1 MAVTRLTDIVKPE
14 EFTGYIVENTAQAS
28 AFVESSVAS
37 RNAVIEQ
44 QLRAGS
50 ESFTIP
56 VWLDLGD
63 DEADIVTDVAGTT
76 STPEKLESAKQKVRK
91 SFLHQSWSAMNLA
104 SELSGSDAI
113 DRIQA
118 RAAAYWTR
126 QLQKRLIASL
136 SGILADNESN
146 DGGDLIHD
154 AGAAF
159 SAEAVIEA
167 AGTLGDSMR
176 DLTAIA
182 MHSDIYKVALKNDLI
197 DSERES
203 DGSFIQVFR
212 GLRVIV
218 DDGLPVVSGSP
229 PEYTTVLFG
238 PGAVG
243 WGLTEPRIAP
253 GTEVENA
260 PSAGNGGGQQTL
272 HSRVNLA
279 VHPAGF
285 NWVEDTVSSESPS
298 LAELENGSNW
308 DRVFERKNIPLAF
321 LKTN

>member
-1 MAVTRLTDIVKPE
+1 M
-14 EFTGYIVENTAQAS
+14 
-28 AFVESSVAS
+28 
-37 RNAVIEQ
+37 
-44 QLRAGS
+44 
-50 ESFTIP
+50 
-56 VWLDLGD
+56 
-63 DEADIVTDVAGTT
+63 
-76 STPEKLESAKQKVRK
+76 
-91 SFLHQSWSAMNLA
+91 
-104 SELSGSDAI
+104 
-113 DRIQA
+113 
-118 RAAAYWTR
+118 TR